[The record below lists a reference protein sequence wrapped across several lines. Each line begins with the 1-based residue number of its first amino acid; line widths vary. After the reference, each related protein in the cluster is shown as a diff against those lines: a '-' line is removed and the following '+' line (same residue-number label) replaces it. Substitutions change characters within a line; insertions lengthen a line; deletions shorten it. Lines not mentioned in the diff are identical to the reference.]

1 MALIYDI
8 FCLRAT
14 DRGDKMEHE
23 SERIF
28 ERLKSGLPDEETTE
42 RLSEVF
48 KVFGDNTRIRILWA
62 LFDDELCVYDI
73 SDKVAM
79 SQSAV
84 SHQLRILKQA
94 RLVKSR
100 RDGKQTF
107 YSLDDDHVKT
117 IIEQVL
123 IHAEEDKH

>member
-1 MALIYDI
+1 
-8 FCLRAT
+8 
-14 DRGDKMEHE
+14 MEHE

-28 ERLKSGLPDEETTE
+28 ERLKNELPDEETTE

-62 LFDDELCVYDI
+62 LFDTELCVYDI
-73 SDKVAM
+73 SDKVGM

-84 SHQLRILKQA
+84 SHQLRILKNA
-94 RLVKSR
+94 KLVKSR

-123 IHAEEDKH
+123 IHAEEDRH

>member
-1 MALIYDI
+1 
-8 FCLRAT
+8 
-14 DRGDKMEHE
+14 MEHE

-28 ERLKSGLPDEETTE
+28 ERLKNELPDEETTE

-73 SDKVAM
+73 ADKVGM

-84 SHQLRILKQA
+84 SHQLRILKNA
-94 RLVKSR
+94 KLVKSR

-123 IHAEEDKH
+123 IHAEEDRH